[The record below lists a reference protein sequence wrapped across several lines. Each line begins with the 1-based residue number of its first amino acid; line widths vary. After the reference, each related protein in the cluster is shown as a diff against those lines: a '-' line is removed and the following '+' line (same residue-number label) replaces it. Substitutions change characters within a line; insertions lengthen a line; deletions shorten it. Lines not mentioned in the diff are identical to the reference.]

1 MGIPSTAKRI
11 SRVFSR
17 IPSSAK
23 IWLSP
28 RIEDKNDPLRTP
40 SAYVVYGLTT
50 GFIPFIKDDCLM
62 PLLRG
67 GAAIGL
73 EFEVSTDPNKKG
85 VLPIEEL
92 LSVASDFNPEEP
104 SCSLTPERGFSFEK
118 AAIVLKFQNRL
129 EAIAAGPANLYN
141 AYLNVVTSDER
152 AHEAYHRILFEKFL
166 RQKRL
171 APRAMNSKL
180 DKELNRR
187 ANLLQAHRLFVFTPE
202 GDPVALNRS
211 LLDEYGLTIDRL
223 NNLRKPSSP
232 WNRWVIEEVF
242 GMDYDNYMSRLRALW
257 ASRAGDESTGS
268 PAEQESRFEIER
280 RDVEGLLAGYL
291 TIV

>member
-1 MGIPSTAKRI
+1 MGTASTAKRI

-17 IPSSAK
+17 IPRYSK

-28 RIEDKNDPLRTP
+28 RIENKNDPLRTP

-50 GFIPFIKDDCLM
+50 GFIPFIKDDCLV

-73 EFEVSTDPNKKG
+73 EFEVSDAPNKDG
-85 VLPIEEL
+85 VLPIQEL

-104 SCSLTPERGFSFEK
+104 ACSLMAERGFSFEK
-118 AAIVLKFQNRL
+118 AASVLKFQNRL

-141 AYLNVVTSDER
+141 AYLNVVTSDDR

-171 APRAMNSKL
+171 APKAMNSRL
-180 DKELNRR
+180 DKEMNRR
-187 ANLLQAHRLFVFTPE
+187 ANMLQVHRLFVFTPE
-202 GDPVALNRS
+202 GDPIALNRS
-211 LLDEYGLTIDRL
+211 LLDEYGLSINRV
-223 NNLRKPSSP
+223 NKLRAQSNG
-232 WNRWVIEEVF
+232 WIRWVIEDIL
-242 GMDYDNYMSRLRALW
+242 GMDYDKYLTRLRILKL
-257 ASRAGDESTGS
+257 SMTGDESTGS
-268 PAEQESRFEIER
+268 PSEQESVYDEPD
-280 RDVEGLLAGYL
+280 RDFEGLLAGYL